1 MSNAIYPLYKAALL
15 AGSTNISL
23 TTGDVKIILVDLAD
37 YTYSVAHD
45 FLDDVPVAARV
56 KVSTA
61 LASKTVTAGVF
72 DAADLT
78 LLSVTGDQSEALIIF
93 IDTGVESTSR
103 LVAFIDTGITGMPIT
118 PDGGNINLVF
128 NASGIFAL

>member
-1 MSNAIYPLYKAALL
+1 MANAIYPLYKAALL

-45 FLDDVPVAARV
+45 FLDDVPGAARV

-61 LASKTVTAGVF
+61 LAAKTVTAGVF